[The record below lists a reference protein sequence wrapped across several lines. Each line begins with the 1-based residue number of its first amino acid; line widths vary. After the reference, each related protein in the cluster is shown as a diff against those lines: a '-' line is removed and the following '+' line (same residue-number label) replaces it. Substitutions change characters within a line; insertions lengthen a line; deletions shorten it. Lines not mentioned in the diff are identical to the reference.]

1 MTTEPVVDW
10 STDYDIFDPGYVA
23 DPVPVWDELRVAA
36 QSRTPSAGVVRGF
49 PPDTTMWSRSRTT
62 SIILVP

>member
-23 DPVPVWDELRVAA
+23 DPVPVWDELRERCPVAH
-36 QSRTPSAGVVRGF
+36 
-49 PPDTTMWSRSRTT
+49 TT
-62 SIILVP
+62 SIDSRPERSR